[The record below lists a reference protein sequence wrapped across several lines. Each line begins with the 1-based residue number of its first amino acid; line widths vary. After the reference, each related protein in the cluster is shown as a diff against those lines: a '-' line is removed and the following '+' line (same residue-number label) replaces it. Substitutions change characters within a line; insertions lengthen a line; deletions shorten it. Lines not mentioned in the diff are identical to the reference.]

1 MRIFQERFI
10 IAKDLI
16 EVIINERNNSKKIIC
31 ENPNCITTYLEKYD
45 ITCEQPNNKKT
56 KTYKL

>member
-1 MRIFQERFI
+1 M
-10 IAKDLI
+10 K
-16 EVIINERNNSKKIIC
+16 RNNSKKIIC